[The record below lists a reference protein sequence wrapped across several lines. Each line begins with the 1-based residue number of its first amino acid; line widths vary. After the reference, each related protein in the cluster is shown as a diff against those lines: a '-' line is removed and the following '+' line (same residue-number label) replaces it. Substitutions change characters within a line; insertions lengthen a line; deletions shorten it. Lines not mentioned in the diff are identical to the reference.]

1 MMDGNLRLP
10 CEKCGKLIDYDGV
23 SGAGAKTVCEH
34 CGSKKPHTLRGSPL
48 LLFLCF
54 FIVALA
60 FALINPIGLSE
71 DGMFFGCFGAFC
83 LLLWLKVCLPY
94 HIARLKDKLPGVPF
108 FGFVSFLSFV
118 FGGISLF
125 FFAAEINI
133 YGLQST
139 TTHHTVGGY
148 KVEDGFDSIPK
159 SESNGKASVIWFFNK
174 SGISIRLHRF
184 DKEGTIQPE
193 GDLVPSEGLE
203 RDTFEGETWVVT
215 DLDDT
220 PLYYYIAGS
229 KASAAIVPPDWS
241 PTMPPLNDPS

>member
-1 MMDGNLRLP
+1 M
-10 CEKCGKLIDYDGV
+10 
-23 SGAGAKTVCEH
+23 
-34 CGSKKPHTLRGSPL
+34 
-48 LLFLCF
+48 
-54 FIVALA
+54 
-60 FALINPIGLSE
+60 
-71 DGMFFGCFGAFC
+71 
-83 LLLWLKVCLPY
+83 
-94 HIARLKDKLPGVPF
+94 
-108 FGFVSFLSFV
+108 
-118 FGGISLF
+118 
-125 FFAAEINI
+125 
-133 YGLQST
+133 
-139 TTHHTVGGY
+139 
-148 KVEDGFDSIPK
+148 EDGFDSIPK
-159 SESNGKASVIWFFNK
+159 SESNGKASVIWFWNK